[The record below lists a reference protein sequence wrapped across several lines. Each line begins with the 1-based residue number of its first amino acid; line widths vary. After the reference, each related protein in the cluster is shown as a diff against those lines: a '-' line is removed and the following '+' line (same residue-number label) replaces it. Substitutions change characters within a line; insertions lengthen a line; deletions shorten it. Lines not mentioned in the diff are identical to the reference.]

1 VPGLPAVISVALDRV
16 SPTAIEPIIGFCGFT
31 VCEIDV
37 AAASMR
43 TCGQAGMP
51 ECCSGYARF
60 RPMTAPDTPTQ
71 DDLLA
76 LLPRL
81 RRYAR
86 LLTADLR
93 RADELVLE
101 TLSRASGKL
110 SPSAPWPRLRH
121 RLFAVMHRL
130 HAEWLAQEPRKQPRL
145 LGADRRA
152 AGEQELPAPATL
164 LDRVDA
170 DGMLARLS
178 RLPVE
183 QREVLAL
190 VVLEGLPYAEI
201 ADLLDVQIGT
211 VMSRLHC
218 ARERMRSTSAESEA
232 LRPAGK

>member
-1 VPGLPAVISVALDRV
+1 
-16 SPTAIEPIIGFCGFT
+16 
-31 VCEIDV
+31 
-37 AAASMR
+37 
-43 TCGQAGMP
+43 
-51 ECCSGYARF
+51 
-60 RPMTAPDTPTQ
+60 MTAPDTPTQ
-71 DDLLA
+71 DNLLA

-110 SPSAPWPRLRH
+110 SPSAPWPQLRH

-145 LGADRRA
+145 LGADRQA
-152 AGEQELPAPATL
+152 AGGQELPAPATL

-211 VMSRLHC
+211 VMSRLRC
-218 ARERMRSTSAESEA
+218 AREGMRSTSAESEA